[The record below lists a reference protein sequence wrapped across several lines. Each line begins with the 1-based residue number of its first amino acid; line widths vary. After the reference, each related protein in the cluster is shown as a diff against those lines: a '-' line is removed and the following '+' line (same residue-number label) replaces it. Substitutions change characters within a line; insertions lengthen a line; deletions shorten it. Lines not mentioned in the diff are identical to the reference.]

1 MSQTKNT
8 QGLSIPQLIGFS
20 CLGFLVLVS
29 YGLARPSV
37 ETTFNVAYGKE
48 GLPWVWMAVAFT
60 AVITVMSY
68 NRFAARVGLLKLF
81 LWASGLS
88 LAFLLVLLFLHRN
101 QTPGADFIL
110 YVWKDVY
117 IVVLVEIFWT
127 YANANFSPRS
137 ARWIYGF
144 FLLVGSVGSV
154 VGLKLSKHLSDNY
167 SNEHVLLAIL
177 PCLAAVW
184 ILALVLRSWLGDME
198 RNSGVKDGDAPSS
211 FWSGLKIIQ
220 NNRYLFL
227 LVALIATIQIVVNLI
242 DYEFNA
248 FLNNEYACSV
258 CNNPV
263 GNARTAAASQIYE
276 WVEYCSLGLQALTGL
291 FLTVL
296 GIGGTLLLV
305 PIVLCLTVGAFAAV
319 PIFATMAVA
328 KVSSKCMDYSIFR
341 AAKEILYIPLSYK
354 EKTEGKAVVD
364 ILCYRV
370 AKIGASLLLLAL
382 GAISAT
388 GWVVWCIM
396 GLIGVWVLLTLQLIP
411 MYKARTLSKDTGP
424 ESGTS

>member
-1 MSQTKNT
+1 MSQIRTGKT
-8 QGLSIPQLIGFS
+8 LSIPQLIGFS
-20 CLGFLVLVS
+20 GLGFLVLVS

-37 ETTFNVAYGKE
+37 ETAFNVSYGKE
-48 GLPWVWMAVAFT
+48 GLPWVWIAVAFA
-60 AVITVMSY
+60 AVVTVMSY

-81 LWASGLS
+81 LWASGIS
-88 LAFLLVLLFLHRN
+88 MALLVGLLLLHRS
-101 QTPGADFIL
+101 QAPGADFLL

-127 YANANFSPRS
+127 YANANFSPKS
-137 ARWIYGF
+137 ARWIYGL
-144 FLLVGSVGSV
+144 FLLVGSMGSV
-154 VGLKLSKHLSDNY
+154 VGLKLSKHLSSSH

-177 PCLAAVW
+177 PCLVAVW
-184 ILALVLRSWLGDME
+184 LLALVLRAWLGDMDRE
-198 RNSGVKDGDAPSS
+198 SSTNGDEPETS

-220 NNRYLFL
+220 NNQYLFL
-227 LVALIATIQIVVNLI
+227 LVALIATIQVVVNLI

-258 CNNPV
+258 CGNPV
-263 GNARTAAASQIYE
+263 GDARTAAASQIYE
-276 WVEYCSLGLQALTGL
+276 WVEYCSLGLQALTGII
-291 FLTVL
+291 LTTI

-305 PIVLCLTVGAFAAV
+305 PIVLCLSVAAFAAV
-319 PIFATMAVA
+319 PIFATMAAA

-370 AKIGASLLLLAL
+370 AKIGASMLLLAL

-388 GWVVWCIM
+388 SGVIWCVL
-396 GLIGVWVLLTLQLIP
+396 GLIGIWIALTFKLVP
-411 MYKARTLSKDTGP
+411 MYKARSLSTEEGP
-424 ESGTS
+424 DSSAP